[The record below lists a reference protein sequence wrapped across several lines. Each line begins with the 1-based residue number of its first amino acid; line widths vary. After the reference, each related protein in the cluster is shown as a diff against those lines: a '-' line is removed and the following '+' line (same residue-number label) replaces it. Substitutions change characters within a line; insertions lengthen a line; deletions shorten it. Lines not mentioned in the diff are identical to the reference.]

1 MEGFYTCKG
10 IKAITAYYSQF
21 QPVKGSWLFKSAI
34 SNFTRSV
41 LAKRL
46 LIGILLFSSMVTLIT
61 TLVVLISDYREDI
74 STTEK
79 SLRQIEASNLNSL
92 ALSIWNYDDG
102 QIYLQLDGILNFPA
116 ISYVALLS
124 THNVLYERGEK
135 QGSGWLEVIELPVI
149 YQEQEVA
156 NLTMHIDFGALYQRL
171 FNKALI
177 IMGSQFI
184 KTLFVSLFILA
195 LVQSI
200 ITKHLVKMSEY
211 AQELN
216 LDNLHKVLTLDRKP
230 IKDELSSVAYSVN
243 YMRENLRQDIVKR
256 KQTEQALN
264 DNQKRL
270 QLALDTANLGIM
282 QIDMNDYSC
291 EADERFAEQLGFK
304 LEEFQCLSDTW
315 QWWLD
320 QIREQDRNN
329 ITSAIEKL
337 LNNEIQTTSHKIEI
351 IPSKSGKNTQFF
363 RLMMVIMEHGLH
375 KYLLC
380 SQWEITDQVR
390 NQQDIELLNSNLE
403 DQIKE
408 RTIELQNSNQELK
421 DSFDKLEKLVSELE
435 STQGQLILKEKMATL
450 GQMLFGVAHEL
461 NTPLGICTT
470 AISGIEQMIAQSRE
484 TAPDS
489 PIIDA
494 NELEEYSVLISN
506 NLSRSIQVI
515 KAFKALNVDQS
526 EVLDVINLFEYLE
539 SYIQNT
545 QPELPLTVQID
556 LKGDRDIYISS
567 YPKTLKKVLDIL
579 VYNAKVHAFENE
591 QQGIITIDIN
601 TDSENAII
609 HVFDNGKGISELE
622 KQKIFDAFFTTKRN
636 QGGLGLG
643 LNIAYNLVHGVLGG
657 YIHCD
662 SDNISGSVFIINL
675 PIHLSEER
683 SVASQIN
690 LKSDT

>member
-1 MEGFYTCKG
+1 
-10 IKAITAYYSQF
+10 
-21 QPVKGSWLFKSAI
+21 
-34 SNFTRSV
+34 
-41 LAKRL
+41 
-46 LIGILLFSSMVTLIT
+46 MVTLIT

-74 STTEK
+74 ATTEK
-79 SLRQIEASNLNSL
+79 SLQQIEASNLNSL

-116 ISYVALLS
+116 ISYVSLLS

-171 FNKALI
+171 FNKAII
-177 IMGSQFI
+177 IMGSQFV

-211 AQELN
+211 AKALT

-230 IKDELSSVAYSVN
+230 VKDELSSVAYSVN
-243 YMRENLRQDIVKR
+243 YMRENLRQDIIKR

-282 QIDMNDYSC
+282 QVDMNDYHC

-304 LEEFQCLSDTW
+304 LEEFHCLSDAW
-315 QWWLD
+315 QWWID
-320 QIREQDRNN
+320 QICEQDRDKMV
-329 ITSAIEKL
+329 SDIEKL
-337 LNNEIQTTSHKIEI
+337 LSNEIQKSSHDIEI
-351 IPSKSGKNTQFF
+351 ISSKVDNNTKFF
-363 RLMMVIMEHGLH
+363 RLMMVIMEHGSH

-380 SQWEITDQVR
+380 SQWDITNQVR
-390 NQQDIELLNSNLE
+390 NQQDIESLNRNLE

-408 RTIELQNSNQELK
+408 RTIELQSSNQELK
-421 DSFDKLEKLVSELE
+421 DSFAKLEKLVTELE

-470 AISGIEQMIAQSRE
+470 AISGIEQLISQAKE
-484 TAPDS
+484 TESDS

-494 NELEEYSVLISN
+494 NELEEYSILISN

-526 EVLDVINLFEYLE
+526 DILDVIHLYEYLE
-539 SYIQNT
+539 DYISHT
-545 QPELPLTVQID
+545 QPELPLAINLN

-567 YPKTLKKVLDIL
+567 YPKTLRKVLDIL
-579 VYNAKVHAFENE
+579 VYNAKVHAFEDG
-591 QQGIITIDIN
+591 QQGTITIDIN

-609 HVFDNGKGISELE
+609 RVFDNGKGISKLE
-622 KQKIFDAFFTTKRN
+622 KQQIFDAFFTTKRN

-662 SDNISGSVFIINL
+662 SGNESGSVFIINL
-675 PIHLSEER
+675 PIHLSEDQ
-683 SVASQIN
+683 SVVSQIK
-690 LKSDT
+690 LKSDV